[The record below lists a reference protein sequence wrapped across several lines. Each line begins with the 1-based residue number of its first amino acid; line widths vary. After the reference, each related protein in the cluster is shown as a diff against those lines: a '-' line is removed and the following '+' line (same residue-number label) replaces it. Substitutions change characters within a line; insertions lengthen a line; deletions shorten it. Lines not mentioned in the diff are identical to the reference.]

1 MRYTQHTLEA
11 LENLLKEGGYRLK
24 TGKGSFNSGY
34 CILHDKKV
42 VVLNKYHSTEARIN
56 SLIDIIRE
64 LPFDVQSLPDELAEW
79 YHKVMPMQ
87 TKHPILKGNTDITIP

>member
-1 MRYTQHTLEA
+1 MRYTQHTLDA
-11 LENLLKEGGYRLK
+11 LENLLKEGGYKLR

-56 SLIDIIRE
+56 SLIDIIKE
-64 LPFDVQSLPDELAEW
+64 LVFDTQQLPDELLDW
-79 YHKVMPMQ
+79 YHKIVPP
-87 TKHPILKGNTDITIP
+87 TVKH